1 MRVLQGPNSVRRFR
15 RSVQILLLAAM
26 VLPGQVH
33 AQDLADKLRA
43 AFLYN
48 FAKFVTWPASRLNTA
63 EQSIRLCVL
72 GDASF
77 AGLLSATVGGKT
89 AGSHP
94 LEVVDAQQPEQLS
107 GCHIA
112 YFPDLSED
120 RQSIMAQ
127 QQAQQVLT
135 VHQESAVN
143 AAGVVRFYLED
154 RRIRLEINNRAAEAA
169 DLKISAKLLALAR
182 VVQG

>member
-1 MRVLQGPNSVRRFR
+1 MTRTARTGNARRPLA
-15 RSVQILLLAAM
+15 VLLLAA
-26 VLPGQVH
+26 VALSAPTTVQ

-48 FAKFVTWPASRLNTA
+48 FAKFVTWPPSRLSA
-63 EQSIRLCVL
+63 ADQSIRLCVL
-72 GDASF
+72 GDTEF
-77 AGLLSATVGGKT
+77 AQLLGATVGGKS

-94 LEVVDAQQPEQLS
+94 LEVVDAAQSEQMV

-120 RQSIMAQ
+120 RQSVMAQ

-135 VHQESAVN
+135 VHQEPAVN

-154 RRIRLEINNRAAEAA
+154 RRIRLEIKNRAAEAA

>member
-1 MRVLQGPNSVRRFR
+1 MGSRPRAGRMRRC
-15 RSVQILLLAAM
+15 VQLLMLVALILPAQAR
-26 VLPGQVH
+26 

-43 AFLYN
+43 AFIYN
-48 FAKFVTWPASRLNTA
+48 FAKFVTWPPSRMNA
-63 EQSIRLCVL
+63 DEQVIRLCVL
-72 GDASF
+72 GDAPF
-77 AGLLSATVGGKT
+77 ARLLAATVGGKT

-94 LEVVDAQQPEQLS
+94 LEVIDAQQSDQLVD
-107 GCHIA
+107 CHIA
-112 YFPDLSED
+112 YFPDLSDD

>member
-1 MRVLQGPNSVRRFR
+1 MGSGAMAGRIRRG
-15 RSVQILLLAAM
+15 VQLLMM
-26 VLPGQVH
+26 VALIAPAQVG

-43 AFLYN
+43 AFIYN
-48 FAKFVTWPASRLNTA
+48 FAKFVTWPPSRLSA
-63 EQSIRLCVL
+63 DEQPIRLCVL
-72 GDASF
+72 GDTPFATLLAS
-77 AGLLSATVGGKT
+77 TVGGKT

-94 LEVVDAQQPEQLS
+94 LEVVDAQQAEQLS

>member
-1 MRVLQGPNSVRRFR
+1 M
-15 RSVQILLLAAM
+15 LAALI
-26 VLPGQVH
+26 LPAQAS

-48 FAKFVTWPASRLNTA
+48 FAKFVTWPPSRLNA
-63 EQSIRLCVL
+63 SEQPIRLCVL

-77 AGLLSATVGGKT
+77 AGLLATTVGGKS

-94 LEVVDAQQPEQLS
+94 LEVVDAQQPEQLTD
-107 GCHIA
+107 CHIA
-112 YFPDLSED
+112 YFPDLGED

-154 RRIRLEINNRAAEAA
+154 RRIRLEINNRAADAA

>member
-1 MRVLQGPNSVRRFR
+1 MRARSMASRFR
-15 RSVQILLLAAM
+15 RWLQVLVLA
-26 VLPGQVH
+26 VLFIPGPVS

-43 AFLYN
+43 AFIYN
-48 FAKFVTWPASRLNTA
+48 FAKFVTWPPSRLSA
-63 EQSIRLCVL
+63 DEQPIRLCVL
-72 GDASF
+72 GDAPF
-77 AGLLSATVGGKT
+77 AELLATTVGGKT

-94 LEVVDAQQPEQLS
+94 LEVVDAQQPEQLA